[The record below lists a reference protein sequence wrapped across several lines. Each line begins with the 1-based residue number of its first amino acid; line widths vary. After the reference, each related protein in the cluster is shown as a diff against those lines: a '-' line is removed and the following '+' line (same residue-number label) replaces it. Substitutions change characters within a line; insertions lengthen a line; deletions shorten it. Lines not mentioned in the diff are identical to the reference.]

1 MKSGWLLNFK
11 NGKRYICSEEVYA
24 DVIRVIDVDD
34 LESEEH
40 WFSIEKAKEK
50 NPSVRVY
57 G

>member
-11 NGKRYICSEEVYA
+11 NEKRYICSEEVYA

-50 NPSVRVY
+50 NPTVRVY